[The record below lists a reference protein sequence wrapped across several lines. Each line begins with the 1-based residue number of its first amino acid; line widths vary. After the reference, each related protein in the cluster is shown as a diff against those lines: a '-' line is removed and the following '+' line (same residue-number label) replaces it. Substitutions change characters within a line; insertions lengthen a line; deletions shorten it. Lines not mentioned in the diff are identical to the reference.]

1 MSEVAARTPAR
12 SGARR
17 YTPGRVMSFSD
28 AVFAIAIT
36 LLVLPLTDLD
46 LDPERLAEQLRS
58 ATPQIVVFAVGFT
71 VIGLY
76 WLSHHAWF
84 SRVRTVDDRLLKINL
99 VVLACVAFLPFP
111 TSVLG
116 THSGTAGTVFY
127 AASVAFTGTAFAL
140 MWTYLGRNPEL
151 FEADSAA
158 ALRRHTLVGL
168 VTPVV
173 FAASIPI
180 ALVSADGG
188 KLCWLLIWPAS
199 TIASRLVSRTSRSSS
214 R

>member
-1 MSEVAARTPAR
+1 MIA
-12 SGARR
+12 
-17 YTPGRVMSFSD
+17 FSD

-36 LLVLPLTDLD
+36 LLVLPLTELD
-46 LDPERLAEQLRS
+46 LDPDHLAGQLRAAS
-58 ATPQIVVFAVGFT
+58 PQILVFAVGFA

-99 VVLACVAFLPFP
+99 LVLACIAFLPFP

-127 AASVAFTGTAFAL
+127 AAAVALTGTTLLL
-140 MWTYLGRNPEL
+140 MWTYLLRNPEL
-151 FEADSAA
+151 FEADSTA
-158 ALRRHTLVGL
+158 ALRRHALVGL

-173 FAASIPI
+173 FAASIPV
-180 ALVSADGG
+180 ALITADGG
-188 KLCWLLIWPAS
+188 KLVWLLIWPAS
-199 TIASRLVSRTSRSSS
+199 TVVSRLVSRRTP
-214 R
+214 